1 MTDTA
6 LPGSLAP
13 ARARLDPYEPPPP
26 DSCDALR
33 LVHSIT
39 DDHLGIMVEIVCL
52 EREAEAIARS
62 GRAGA
67 VVSRVLVDLCAVR
80 DAAGA
85 VVLDAS
91 APELAVLFESDAPLG
106 VYLSGLLLWTRGVLS
121 AMRGLCVSAAAGH
134 PAWISTRRRLD
145 RAGAMHLSGLADD
158 SLSHVEDLCRGDLL
172 ITGDLPTP
180 RVLASL
186 VSFQRVLRDLVTT
199 AEDLARTLR
208 DAFTLTP
215 AE

>member
-1 MTDTA
+1 MTDGA
-6 LPGSLAP
+6 FPANFAP
-13 ARARLDPYEPPPP
+13 ERRRLDPYEVPPP
-26 DSCDALR
+26 DSCDAAR

-52 EREAEAIARS
+52 EREAETLPRE

-67 VVSRVLVDLCAVR
+67 VVSRVVADLCAVR

-91 APELAVLFESDAPLG
+91 APELAVLFEPDAPLG
-106 VYLSGLLLWTRGVLS
+106 VYLGGLLLWTRGVLS
-121 AMRGLCVSAAAGH
+121 AMRAMCASVAAGR

-145 RAGAMHLSGLADD
+145 RAGAMHLAGLADD
-158 SLSHVEDLCRGDLL
+158 SLSHVENICRGAHAESGAHPSPIALE
-172 ITGDLPTP
+172 
-180 RVLASL
+180 SL
-186 VSFQRVLRDLVTT
+186 VSFQRVLRGLMASAD
-199 AEDLARTLR
+199 ELARNLR
-208 DAFTLTP
+208 DSFTVTP